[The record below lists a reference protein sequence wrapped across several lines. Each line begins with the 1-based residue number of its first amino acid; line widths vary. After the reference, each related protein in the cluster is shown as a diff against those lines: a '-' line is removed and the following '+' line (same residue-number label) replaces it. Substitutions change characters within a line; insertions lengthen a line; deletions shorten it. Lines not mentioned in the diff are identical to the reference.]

1 MEQRAKILMFVDD
14 YSGGAGNVMQILA
27 NEFYRKGEYEPVVV
41 FLNPHTDRY
50 KLNEGVRVVEHPLS
64 RYRSVN
70 KLAQFT
76 RSIRSIRRIIEAEAP
91 VAIISF
97 LDNINTLVAL
107 SRYCNRSIPI
117 VVCERSNP
125 IAIKPSF
132 AWRLLRAAAY
142 RRAEAITVQCSNF
155 VEFMPSQRH
164 KMEVTPNPVLAPMHT
179 KSDYAVSGA
188 VRFVT
193 CARLSPIKQ
202 HRKMVEAFDVLYK
215 RGVACVLV
223 IYGEGVERAALEQMV
238 AERGL
243 QGAVMLPGAVK
254 NVHQVLAQSD
264 VYLMTSQQEGFP
276 NALCEA
282 MAVGLPSVSFACHEG
297 LRDIVQDGDNGF
309 LVAPDDV
316 AAMADRMEQL
326 ANDATLRERMGRA
339 AGRIAERYNLERTYE
354 QWHAI
359 IARLVAQTA
368 KV

>member
-1 MEQRAKILMFVDD
+1 
-14 YSGGAGNVMQILA
+14 
-27 NEFYRKGEYEPVVV
+27 
-41 FLNPHTDRY
+41 
-50 KLNEGVRVVEHPLS
+50 
-64 RYRSVN
+64 
-70 KLAQFT
+70 
-76 RSIRSIRRIIEAEAP
+76 
-91 VAIISF
+91 
-97 LDNINTLVAL
+97 
-107 SRYCNRSIPI
+107 
-117 VVCERSNP
+117 
-125 IAIKPSF
+125 
-132 AWRLLRAAAY
+132 
-142 RRAEAITVQCSNF
+142 
-155 VEFMPSQRH
+155 
-164 KMEVTPNPVLAPMHT
+164 
-179 KSDYAVSGA
+179 
-188 VRFVT
+188 
-193 CARLSPIKQ
+193 
-202 HRKMVEAFDVLYK
+202 MVEAFDVLYK

-238 AERGL
+238 AERRL